1 MTRPSPYRGPGPM
14 PIAYEETPMTETPIA
29 DAAQAATMPAGTA
42 LAPRTAT
49 ALEIPT
55 LAEVQQIL
63 GIRRVDMRQWMM
75 ALAEQEQFEETDTE
89 DNALSLLRGIFAAQ
103 SSEQVFDAMNM
114 QGAKD
119 LIGEEPG
126 ASTAVLEFHSA
137 FPLAS
142 TYDEGPSCFGV
153 FSTTQLA
160 DGKPVSFSCG
170 ARAVQGAMIMHMISG
185 WVPFKAK
192 LVRRRKPTRKG
203 FYPLNLESG
212 I

>member
-1 MTRPSPYRGPGPM
+1 MSD
-14 PIAYEETPMTETPIA
+14 TPIA
-29 DAAQAATMPAGTA
+29 DATEAGHPYASTA

-55 LAEVQQIL
+55 LAEVQEIL
-63 GIRRVDMRQWMM
+63 GIRKVDMRQWIM

-89 DNALSLLRGIFAAQ
+89 DGALSLLRGIFAAQ

-126 ASTAVLEFHSA
+126 ASTPVLEFHSA
-137 FPLAS
+137 FPLTS
-142 TYDEGPSCFGV
+142 TFEEGPSCFGV

-170 ARAVQGAMIMHMISG
+170 ARAVQGAMIMHMING
-185 WVPFKAK
+185 WMPFKAR